1 MRLKKIKEHL
11 FKFCIFIASKQ
22 NTMNNK
28 IKFSLLVI
36 LAVIISCAKNPFT
49 GKRTLALPGTENSS
63 LFPMVFTQYDQFLSE
78 NKVVTGTADAKRI
91 ATIGEKIKVAAERYL
106 NANGNAGYLKDYQWE
121 YNLVDDPTVNAW
133 CMPGG
138 KIVFYTGILPIC
150 KDDAGIAAVMG
161 HEVAHALANHGQQRM
176 SAGLLQQ
183 IGQVGVAVAVGDK
196 DPQTQNAIM
205 QAYGIGSQLG
215 GMLPFSRAH
224 ESEAD
229 MIGIYLMAIAG
240 YEPSN
245 AVGVWERMSAMS
257 NGQAPPEILSTH
269 PSNETRI
276 KNLTALVPQAK
287 AEAAKFG
294 VTFK

>member
-1 MRLKKIKEHL
+1 MNLKFKIIVL
-11 FKFCIFIASKQ
+11 FA
-22 NTMNNK
+22 
-28 IKFSLLVI
+28 LALV
-36 LAVIISCAKNPFT
+36 VSCAKNPFT
-49 GKRTLALPGTENSS
+49 GKSTMALVPNSEI
-63 LFPMVFTQYDQFLSE
+63 FPSAFQQYNQFLSE
-78 NKVVTGTADAKRI
+78 NKVIKGTADAKRI
-91 ATIGEKIKVAAERYL
+91 ETIGTKIKTASERWL
-106 NANGNAGYLKDYQWE
+106 AANGHADYLEGYAWE
-121 YNLVDDPTVNAW
+121 YKLVDSKEVNAW

-183 IGQVGVAVAVGDK
+183 LGAVGTQVAVGNK
-196 DPQTQNAIM
+196 DPQTQALIM
-205 QAYGIGSQLG
+205 QAYGVGSQVG

-229 MIGIYLMAIAG
+229 MIGLTLMAIAG
-240 YEPSN
+240 YDPIN
-245 AVGVWERMSAMS
+245 AVKVWERMAANSG
-257 NGQAPPEILSTH
+257 GQAPPEILSTH
-269 PSNETRI
+269 PSNQTRI
-276 KNLTALVPQAK
+276 KELTALIPQAK